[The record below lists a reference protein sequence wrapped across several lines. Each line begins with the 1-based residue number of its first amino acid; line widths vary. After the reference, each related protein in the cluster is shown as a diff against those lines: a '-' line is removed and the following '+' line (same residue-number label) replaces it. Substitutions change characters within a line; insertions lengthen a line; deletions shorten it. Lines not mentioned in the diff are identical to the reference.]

1 MQILNEI
8 PVDIKK
14 GQMVCFDLE
23 MYGQDVDKLHRPHG
37 TFACISIAVEGREEV
52 YQLYDTGQI
61 KKLFL
66 SMDKGHWV
74 GHNLLYDIKQL
85 TRFLPIKP
93 HTLHDTMLVE
103 QALFGGYYQNFS
115 LKDLVRRY
123 LGEVMEKEV
132 RDDFE
137 SRVEMTKEMKQYAAK
152 DASYTLRIAQIQRR
166 EYEGGPG
173 WSAYRDIDEKMIW
186 PVLDM
191 QGVPVDAGLWEKTTK
206 EFEEVAERNQA
217 ELGFNVNSQKQ
228 VLEAVKKAGIHILD
242 TKADTLLAY
251 AGIPVIDQILLT
263 RMYRKATSTYGMK
276 WLEKNV
282 EADGKVYSGWKITG
296 AECLPAGELVLTNRG
311 YLPVERVVVG
321 DSVITHLGRPKKVLA
336 SFPNG
341 IKKIYKITSD
351 NGLELR
357 TTGNHPYLLDS
368 GEWKNAS
375 DLSLSDKVVV
385 HSSKEEWKK
394 LQDWSD
400 DFSVSSWGRVRNDTT
415 KRIVTQYKKDEWGH
429 LKVLLFRNGAQTR
442 GEDRKDFPVHR
453 LVAKAFLETPCNR
466 HDATE
471 VRHLNGIAWDNT
483 ERNLSWGTRRDNIE
497 DAVSQGSMS
506 KQGRSVFTE
515 EDVNFIRTAS
525 HYRGF
530 DSVVAKE
537 FGVSREAVRDIRLG
551 KRWKNYEGKEKRVT
565 FYTASIVSI
574 EIESEEMTYGLTI
587 EDDSSHITGGFIT
600 HNTGRMSSANPNL
613 QNIPQRKLPIFRT
626 FFTASKGNM
635 FVVDDVSQ
643 QEPCILAYESKDRI
657 LTNAIIDGEDLH
669 LTVAR
674 EIFNDPSMQK
684 SDPRRGIGKTINL
697 GTSYGLS
704 EHGLSKKLD
713 ISTEEAA
720 KFLRQYFMRFT
731 GVFNWIGQMR
741 QSARQSGYIK
751 TSAGRRVFMNPYDT
765 QSENNAINAP
775 IQGGAADFTKMWV
788 RKYWE
793 KCNEN
798 GLPYTLCLIVH
809 DETGYNTPKEIIK
822 DTNKIRAEAFQE
834 TAETLFPG
842 IPFKSEYE
850 IGRSWA
856 AKSIKEEMVEDEEWS
871 L

>member
-1 MQILNEI
+1 
-8 PVDIKK
+8 
-14 GQMVCFDLE
+14 MVCFDLE

-52 YQLYDTGQI
+52 YQLYDTAQL

-66 SMDKGHWV
+66 SIDKGHWV

-206 EFEEVAERNQA
+206 EFEAVAEKNQA

-296 AECLPAGELVLTNRG
+296 AE
-311 YLPVERVVVG
+311 
-321 DSVITHLGRPKKVLA
+321 
-336 SFPNG
+336 
-341 IKKIYKITSD
+341 
-351 NGLELR
+351 
-357 TTGNHPYLLDS
+357 
-368 GEWKNAS
+368 
-375 DLSLSDKVVV
+375 
-385 HSSKEEWKK
+385 
-394 LQDWSD
+394 
-400 DFSVSSWGRVRNDTT
+400 
-415 KRIVTQYKKDEWGH
+415 
-429 LKVLLFRNGAQTR
+429 
-442 GEDRKDFPVHR
+442 
-453 LVAKAFLETPCNR
+453 
-466 HDATE
+466 
-471 VRHLNGIAWDNT
+471 
-483 ERNLSWGTRRDNIE
+483 
-497 DAVSQGSMS
+497 
-506 KQGRSVFTE
+506 
-515 EDVNFIRTAS
+515 
-525 HYRGF
+525 
-530 DSVVAKE
+530 
-537 FGVSREAVRDIRLG
+537 
-551 KRWKNYEGKEKRVT
+551 
-565 FYTASIVSI
+565 
-574 EIESEEMTYGLTI
+574 
-587 EDDSSHITGGFIT
+587 
-600 HNTGRMSSANPNL
+600 TGRMSSANPNL

-674 EIFNDPSMQK
+674 EIFNDPTMQK

-751 TSAGRRVFMNPYDT
+751 TSAGRRVFMNPYDN

-793 KCNEN
+793 KCHEN

-834 TAETLFPG
+834 TAQTLFPG
-842 IPFKSEYE
+842 IPFKSEFE